1 MSSLST
7 DSHLYRNSCGP
18 SIAGALTFVVALAFA
33 GRVRPRIDLF
43 LDKCCIHQVDDELK
57 GRGIRAIPEVLR
69 RSDSLLL
76 VYTEDYFR
84 RLWCVLEFA
93 LFCDTLC
100 GNQRHRRDALTH
112 WLISTQVAKTKTAR
126 WSSCPW
132 GEL

>member
-1 MSSLST
+1 MEDGGAGIFLAARPVFESI

-18 SIAGALTFVVALAFA
+18 SIAGALAFVVALAFA

-93 LFCDTLC
+93 LFCDTPC
-100 GNQRHRRDALTH
+100 GNRIVSRRP
-112 WLISTQVAKTKTAR
+112 STPSTR
-126 WSSCPW
+126 SP
-132 GEL
+132 G